1 MTEALLSVKG
11 LTKYFPVI
19 KGVVRSRRVGEIK
32 AVDGVNFE
40 VMPGETLGLVG
51 ESGCGKTTTGR
62 LVLRL
67 LEPSGGQVYYHDVE
81 LTSLRQ
87 RDMDRYRQK
96 LQIIFQDPYASLNP
110 RITVGDAIA
119 EPLIAHGLARRRD
132 ARERVL
138 RLLDVVGLAPF
149 HYNRYPRSSPV
160 GNGSAWASRGPWCW
174 NPNSSLPTNRC
185 QRSMSPSRRR
195 SLTYW
200 SAFRRSSG

>member
-11 LTKYFPVI
+11 LRKYFPVV
-19 KGVVRSRRVGEIK
+19 KGIVRSRLVGEIK

-40 VMPGETLGLVG
+40 VMPRETLGLVG

-67 LEPSGGQVYYHDVE
+67 LERSGGQVYYRGVE
-81 LTSLRQ
+81 LTGLQQ
-87 RDMDRYRQK
+87 RDMDRYRRK

-119 EPLIAHGLARRRD
+119 EPLVAHGLATRRA

-138 RLLDVVGLAPF
+138 QDRKSTRL
-149 HYNRYPRSSPV
+149 
-160 GNGSAWASRGPWCW
+160 
-174 NPNSSLPTNRC
+174 NSSHLGI
-185 QRSMSPSRRR
+185 S
-195 SLTYW
+195 
-200 SAFRRSSG
+200 